1 MWPKE
6 LGTHDRRF
14 NDLSELWEKNKAGG
28 TQFTIGGN
36 QMKDLGYR
44 VRKEREKLGMNMR
57 QFTKYLNVSRPAILN
72 LEDGGGTPH
81 ASTVTKI
88 VKKFGWKDGEYAEYY
103 YGVCPEEA
111 RTLIKQA
118 RDKANRLGLNKAE
131 RYKVIGTSQGT
142 WDKWKTE
149 MNPRGK
155 RLLLKFLDTS
165 DEMIKKRVGREFP
178 EPIKEK
184 NPMSGAELRK
194 HRERY
199 GYTLVKLG
207 YKLGVDGSTI
217 FKWEK
222 GTNSI
227 PAHQIRKL
235 YKIFDL
241 EYYEIKPVRK
251 SDKQRELE
259 RQQRI
264 ELMNIL
270 DRKVDNWTKLPDGD
284 EDFIAFQKLVGAKV

>member
-1 MWPKE
+1 
-6 LGTHDRRF
+6 
-14 NDLSELWEKNKAGG
+14 
-28 TQFTIGGN
+28 
-36 QMKDLGYR
+36 MKDLGCR
-44 VRKEREKLGMNMR
+44 VRKEREKLGMSMR

-72 LEDGGGTPH
+72 LEDGGGTPQ

-111 RTLIKQA
+111 RTLMKQA

-165 DEMIKKRVGREFP
+165 DEMIRKRVGREFH
-178 EPIKEK
+178 EPIPAEK
-184 NPMSGAELRK
+184 NPLSGAELKK
-194 HRERY
+194 HRLRY
-199 GYTLVKLG
+199 GYTIAKLG
-207 YKLGVDGSTI
+207 FKLGVDGSAI
-217 FKWEK
+217 SKWEL

-227 PAHQIRKL
+227 PAHQVRKL
-235 YKIFDL
+235 YRIFDL

-251 SDKQRELE
+251 SAEQRELE

-284 EDFIAFQKLVGAKV
+284 EDFIAFQKPMGAKV